1 MEWSEQFSIQAA
13 IKLRPCGREDLPR
26 LEWFGMFAMHRQII
40 CQTFAAQQRREAMMI
55 IADLNGWPV
64 GQIWIDLAS
73 KSPEAAGVLWAFR
86 VFPILQRLRIGTRL
100 ILSAERFLAQ
110 RGYSFAEIA
119 AEKSDSIARR
129 LYERL
134 GYQLTGAERVEYSY
148 TQPDGTIVHVPLD
161 EWLLRKELH
170 PVRRRRLRPRA
181 SSIPNLQEVS

>member
-13 IKLRPCGREDLPR
+13 IKLRPCAREDLPR

-40 CQTFAAQQRREAMMI
+40 RQTFAAQQRREAMMI
-55 IADLNGWPV
+55 IADLNGWPA

-73 KSPEAAGVLWAFR
+73 KSSEAAGVLWAFR
-86 VFPILQRLRIGTRL
+86 VFPMLQRFRIGTRL

-110 RGYSFAEIA
+110 RGYSFAEIG
-119 AEKSDSIARR
+119 AEKSDSTARR

-170 PVRRRRLRPRA
+170 PVRRRRLKPSA
-181 SSIPNLQEVS
+181 SSTPKLQEVS